1 MEPFD
6 ESNYTMWVFKMKM
19 YLMSKDS
26 CDEQCA
32 RIIQSARGFSPYVRH
47 GKSFMAQREVYVVP
61 VYGGRHERTRDKTGT
76 TDSSDERIR
85 LCAKRRGC
93 LCNNLCSLP
102 EFYDSLVQAFRM
114 TVTRFSF
121 NDLVSKLIAEEVR
134 KKDSSNMEEATALH
148 ASKRQEQGK
157 FEKKSSQGKK
167 VMSV

>member
-1 MEPFD
+1 MASRLWPKEKFTSFQYTAAD
-6 ESNYTMWVFKMKM
+6 MSAHVTKLGRLILAMRES
-19 YLMSKDS
+19 DS
-26 CDEQCA
+26 
-32 RIIQSARGFSPYVRH
+32 
-47 GKSFMAQREVYVVP
+47 
-61 VYGGRHERTRDKTGT
+61 
-76 TDSSDERIR
+76 
-85 LCAKRRGC
+85 
-93 LCNNLCSLP
+93 
-102 EFYDSLVQAFRM
+102 FRM